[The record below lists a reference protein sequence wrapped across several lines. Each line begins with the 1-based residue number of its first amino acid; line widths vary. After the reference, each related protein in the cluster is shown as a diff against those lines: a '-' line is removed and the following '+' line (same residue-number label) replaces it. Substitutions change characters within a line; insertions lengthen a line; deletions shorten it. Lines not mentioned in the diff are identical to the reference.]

1 MSHKKHPPSNAA
13 AEIRSLAADGSTYV
27 GIAKHF
33 KVAKETLNRWLEEDT
48 DLAEAFEQGKD
59 EERHKL
65 HNALSRKALGGDIV
79 AAMFLLKCRHGYD
92 DKAAQHTNVNVGV
105 SVAPSVL
112 VVHSHGSDAE
122 WEAKAVAH
130 QRSLVAN
137 AASPPKQ
144 IEATVTP
151 PAYVPPVESA
161 PAWMPAHLAK
171 ATPQTALTVSAQYS
185 APEWRGNA

>member
-1 MSHKKHPPSNAA
+1 MSHKKCPPPNAA
-13 AEIRSLAADGSTYV
+13 VEIRSLAADGSTYV

-33 KVAKETLNRWLEEDT
+33 KVAKETLNRLLEEDV

-105 SVAPSVL
+105 NVAPSVL

-122 WEAKAVAH
+122 WEATAVAQ
-130 QRSLVAN
+130 QRALVAN
-137 AASPPKQ
+137 AGSPPKQ
-144 IEATVTP
+144 IEATVAP

-161 PAWMPAHLAK
+161 PAWIPAHLAK
-171 ATPQTALTVSAQYS
+171 ATPQTAPE
-185 APEWRGNA
+185 APAWRGNA

>member
-1 MSHKKHPPSNAA
+1 MSHKKHPPQNAA

-33 KVAKETLNRWLEEDT
+33 KVAKETLNRWLEEDI

-112 VVHSHGSDAE
+112 VMHSHGSDEE
-122 WEAKAVAH
+122 WEARSVAH
-130 QRSLVAN
+130 QRALVAN
-137 AASPPKQ
+137 ASNPPKQ
-144 IEATVTP
+144 IEATVTI
-151 PAYVPPVESA
+151 PAYVPPIESA
-161 PAWMPAHLAK
+161 PAWIPAHLVK
-171 ATPQTALTVSAQYS
+171 ATPQTAPEV
-185 APEWRGNA
+185 PEWRGNA

>member
-1 MSHKKHPPSNAA
+1 MSHKKHPPANAA
-13 AEIRSLAADGSTYV
+13 VEIRSLAADGSTYV

-33 KVAKETLNRWLEEDT
+33 KVAKETLNRWLEEDI

-59 EERHKL
+59 EERYKL

-112 VVHSHGSDAE
+112 VMHSHGSDE
-122 WEAKAVAH
+122 GWEARSVAQ
-130 QRSLVAN
+130 QRDLVAN
-137 AASPPKQ
+137 AANPPKQ
-144 IEATVTP
+144 IEATIEP
-151 PAYVPPVESA
+151 PAYVPFVESA
-161 PAWMPAHLAK
+161 PAWMPAHLIK
-171 ATPQTALTVSAQYS
+171 ATPQTAPE